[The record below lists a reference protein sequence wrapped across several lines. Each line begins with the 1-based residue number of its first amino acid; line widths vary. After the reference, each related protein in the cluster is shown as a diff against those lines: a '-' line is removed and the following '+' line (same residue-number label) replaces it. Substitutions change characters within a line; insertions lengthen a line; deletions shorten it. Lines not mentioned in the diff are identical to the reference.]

1 MSTLP
6 DSAPPAP
13 APNRA
18 EIVGRMAAAL
28 ADEHFG
34 TGPLAELRRLN
45 PAGHLNQPALHR
57 LLARYVP
64 EGWVRGDALR
74 PWALVIHCLALAA
87 PDHLLGQARLGTAL
101 FEAGYKEGRFVNL
114 LDASPGELRDRLP
127 RAVRFLA
134 HKGSRLHGPQ
144 MADLVL
150 VRQDQSHA
158 HFEDL
163 RRRIAA
169 DYYRA
174 EHKAGQSQT
183 PAAA

>member
-1 MSTLP
+1 MLP
-6 DSAPPAP
+6 NAAPPPAP
-13 APNRA
+13 PPTRA
-18 EIVGRMAAAL
+18 EGIGKMAAAL
-28 ADEHFG
+28 ADENFG

-87 PDHLLGQARLGTAL
+87 PDLLLGQTRLGAAL
-101 FEAGYKEGRFVNL
+101 YDAGYKEGRFVNL
-114 LDASPGELRDRLP
+114 LDANPDELRDRLP

-134 HKGSRLHGPQ
+134 HKGGRLHGPQ
-144 MADLVL
+144 MAELVL
-150 VRQDQSHA
+150 VRQDQNPA
-158 HFEDL
+158 RFDEL

-174 EHKAGQSQT
+174 EHKAGQSQS
-183 PAAA
+183 PAEA

>member
-1 MSTLP
+1 MLP
-6 DSAPPAP
+6 DAAPPAP
-13 APNRA
+13 APTRA
-18 EIVGRMAAAL
+18 EIVRKTTDAL
-28 ADEHFG
+28 RDERFG
-34 TGPLAELRRLN
+34 TGPLAELRRLD

-64 EGWVRGDALR
+64 EDQVRGEDPLR
-74 PWALVIHCLALAA
+74 RWALVIHCLALAA
-87 PDHLLGQARLGTAL
+87 PDHLLGHARLGTAL
-101 FEAGYKEGRFVNL
+101 YDAGYKEKRFVNL
-114 LDASPGELRDRLP
+114 LDASPGELLDRLP

-134 HKGSRLHGPQ
+134 NKRSRLHGPQ

-150 VRQDQSHA
+150 VRQDHDPER
-158 HFEDL
+158 FDGL

-174 EHKAGQSQT
+174 EHKAGQPQT